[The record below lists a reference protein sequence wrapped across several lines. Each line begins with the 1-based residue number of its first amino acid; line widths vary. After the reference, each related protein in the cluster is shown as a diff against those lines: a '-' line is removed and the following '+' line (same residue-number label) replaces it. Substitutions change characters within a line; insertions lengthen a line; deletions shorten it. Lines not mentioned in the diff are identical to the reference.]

1 MLSLMKKS
9 NKKIRYMLSLMK
21 KSNKKI
27 RYMLSLIKKSNKKN
41 SIYAKSNKKISDM
54 GTKISDMVP
63 ENQQPIYQPTEP

>member
-1 MLSLMKKS
+1 
-9 NKKIRYMLSLMK
+9 MK

-54 GTKISDMVP
+54 GTTISDMVP
-63 ENQQPIYQPTEP
+63 ENRQPIYQPIEP